1 MTFIRIKMFK
11 KIFFL
16 FFLFFLYFPNPS
28 NSEIIKNI
36 KVEGNVRISSETINV
51 FSQVSINDNLESSE
65 INDVLKKIYSTGYFE
80 NVNVEFNEGILFIK
94 VIENPI
100 IQNIIYEGIKAQKIK
115 DIITKNLN
123 LRERSPFNE
132 IYLSADKDKIIESL
146 KSAGYFFAKVEIFKE
161 VFEDN
166 KIDIIYKIDIGDK
179 AKIKKISFLGNKVF
193 KDNKLKRII
202 ISEEYKFWK
211 IISGKKYLN
220 TDIVSLDERLLR
232 NYYLNKGYYN
242 SKVNSAFA
250 KLVNDEGFELIF
262 NINAGKKVFFND
274 LKLILPI
281 DFDKNNFIK
290 LDNIFKEVKNEPY
303 SLYTIQKIIEEL
315 EEITLN
321 EEYRSINASINEEI
335 VDNKINIIFNI
346 EKTNDTYVEK
356 INIFGNSITRENVI
370 RNKFFLDE
378 GDPYNEI
385 LKNKTINEIKSL
397 NFFKEVDVEVLDGQS
412 ANSKVLNITVEE
424 KPTGEIAAIA
434 GVGTSGNTIGFS
446 VKENNF
452 LGKGIGLNSNL
463 TLSSNSID
471 GLLSVTN
478 PNIFNSD
485 KSITASLES
494 SELDKLSDY
503 GYKTSKTGFLI
514 STNFEYLDDFR
525 LGVGNSN
532 YYQNIET
539 DSTASEAQKKQRDDY
554 WDSYLKLDFDYDKRN
569 QKFQTNSGFRSFYS
583 LDIPIIS
590 ETNTLVNSY
599 NFQNYVELYENNI
612 TTFSLYLN
620 SVNSITGNDVKLS
633 ERLYIPSSKLRG
645 FKFGA
650 VGPKSGSDY
659 IGGNYIGAINL
670 ISTLP
675 QLLENSQNLDFSI
688 FFDAANVWGVDFDS
702 SINDSND
709 IRSSIGIAL
718 DWLTPIGPLNFSL
731 SQPITKSST
740 DEVETFRF
748 NLGTTF

>member
-16 FFLFFLYFPNPS
+16 FFLFFFYFTNSS

-100 IQNIIYEGIKAQKIK
+100 IKNIIYEGIKAQKIK
-115 DIITKNLN
+115 DIITNNLN

-161 VFEDN
+161 VFDDN

-193 KDNKLKRII
+193 KDNKLKRLI

-397 NFFKEVDVEVLDGQS
+397 NFFKKVEVDVFEGQS
-412 ANSKVLNITVEE
+412 ANTKVLNITVEE

-539 DSTASEAQKKQRDDY
+539 DSTASEAQKKQRGDY

-590 ETNTLVNSY
+590 ETNTLLNSY
-599 NFQNYVELYENNI
+599 SFQNYVELYENNI

-645 FKFGA
+645 FKYGA

-659 IGGNYIGAINL
+659 VGGNYVGAINL
-670 ISTLP
+670 ITTLP
-675 QLLENSQNLDFSI
+675 QLLENSQNIDFSV
-688 FFDAANVWGVDFDS
+688 FLDTANIWGVDYDS
-702 SINDSND
+702 SINDSNEL
-709 IRSSIGIAL
+709 RSSFGIAL

-740 DEVETFRF
+740 DQVETFRF

>member
-1 MTFIRIKMFK
+1 MFK
-11 KIFFL
+11 KILFF
-16 FFLFFLYFPNPS
+16 FFLFFLYFPNSS

-65 INDVLKKIYSTGYFE
+65 INDVLKKIYLTGYFE

-100 IQNIIYEGIKAQKIK
+100 IQNIIYDGIKAQKIK

-193 KDNKLKRII
+193 KDNKLKRLI

-220 TDIVSLDERLLR
+220 TDIVLLDARLLR
-232 NYYLNKGYYN
+232 NYYLNKGYYDTKIN
-242 SKVNSAFA
+242 SSFA
-250 KLVNDEGFELIF
+250 KLVNDDGFELIF
-262 NINAGKKVFFND
+262 NINAGKKIFFND
-274 LKLILPI
+274 LKLNLPV
-281 DFDKNNFIK
+281 DFEKNNFIE
-290 LDNIFKEVKNEPY
+290 LENIFKNNKNEPY
-303 SLYTIQKIIEEL
+303 SLYTIQKIIEKL

-335 VDNKINIIFNI
+335 LDDKINITFNI

-356 INIFGNSITRENVI
+356 INIFGNSITHESVI
-370 RNKFFLDE
+370 RNRFFLDE

-397 NFFKEVDVEVLDGQS
+397 NFFKNVDVDVLEGQ
-412 ANSKVLNITVEE
+412 NDYSKVLNITVEE

-446 VKENNF
+446 VRENNF

-463 TLSSNSID
+463 TLSADSID

-478 PNIFNSD
+478 PNVFNSD
-485 KSITASLES
+485 KSITTSLES
-494 SELDKLSDY
+494 SELDKFSDY

-525 LGVGNSN
+525 LGIGNSN

-539 DSTASEAQKKQRDDY
+539 DSTASEAQKKQRGDY

-590 ETNTLVNSY
+590 DTNTLINSY

-659 IGGNYIGAINL
+659 VGGNYVGAINL
-670 ISTLP
+670 ITTLP
-675 QLLENSQNLDFSI
+675 QLLENSQNIDFSV
-688 FFDAANVWGVDFDS
+688 FFDTANVWGVDYDS
-702 SINDSND
+702 SINDSNEL
-709 IRSSIGIAL
+709 RSSFGIAL

-740 DEVETFRF
+740 DQVETFRF

>member
-1 MTFIRIKMFK
+1 MFK

-16 FFLFFLYFPNPS
+16 FFLFFLYFPNSS

-193 KDNKLKRII
+193 KDNKLKRLI

-397 NFFKEVDVEVLDGQS
+397 NFFKKVEVDVFEGQS
-412 ANSKVLNITVEE
+412 ANTKVLNITVEE

-494 SELDKLSDY
+494 SELDKFSDY

-539 DSTASEAQKKQRDDY
+539 DSTASEAQKKQRGDY

-590 ETNTLVNSY
+590 DTNTLLNSY
-599 NFQNYVELYENNI
+599 SFQNYVELYENNI
-612 TTFSLYLN
+612 TTFSVYLN
-620 SVNSITGNDVKLS
+620 AVNSITGNDVKLS

-645 FKFGA
+645 FKYGA

-659 IGGNYIGAINL
+659 VGGNYVGAINL
-670 ISTLP
+670 ITTLP
-675 QLLENSQNLDFSI
+675 QLLENSQNLDFSV
-688 FFDAANVWGVDFDS
+688 FLDTANIWGVDYDS
-702 SINDSND
+702 SINDSNEL
-709 IRSSIGIAL
+709 RSSFGIAL

-740 DEVETFRF
+740 DQVETFRF

>member
-1 MTFIRIKMFK
+1 MFK

-16 FFLFFLYFPNPS
+16 FFLFFLYFPNSS

-193 KDNKLKRII
+193 KDNKLKRLI

-397 NFFKEVDVEVLDGQS
+397 NFFKKVEVDVFEGQS
-412 ANSKVLNITVEE
+412 ANTKVLNITVEE

-494 SELDKLSDY
+494 SELDKFSDY

-539 DSTASEAQKKQRDDY
+539 DSTASEAQKKQRGDY

-590 ETNTLVNSY
+590 DTNTLINSY
-599 NFQNYVELYENNI
+599 SFQNYVELYENNI

-659 IGGNYIGAINL
+659 VGGNYVGAINL
-670 ISTLP
+670 ITTLP
-675 QLLENSQNLDFSI
+675 QLLENSQNIDFSV
-688 FFDAANVWGVDFDS
+688 FLDTANIWGVDYDS
-702 SINDSND
+702 SINDSNEL
-709 IRSSIGIAL
+709 RSSFGIAL

-740 DEVETFRF
+740 DQVETFRF